1 MKLIDLLV
9 QELPKRGGWPEGA
22 DWCVY
27 HDIDEEVSF
36 GYGLSP
42 LLIDGTWTTTENDS
56 HWLCRGDFYHQNS
69 NDFNAAIVTS
79 DQYEAALAASQKV
92 EWSGDGLP
100 PVGVK
105 CEIIINE
112 GNLGLCEII
121 FVGQSLLVWRQDST
135 YQEGSGYHRHMKFR
149 PLRSEED
156 KKRDDVAKFES
167 GVSALLK
174 VPTTQ
179 GQFDAMVSL
188 AYNIGL
194 GNFGKSTL
202 LRKHNEKCYSCAAG
216 QFPAWNRAAG
226 KVMNGLTRRRNAE
239 RDVYM
244 S

>member
-1 MKLIDLLV
+1 MKLSQRGIDLIK
-9 QELPKRGGWPEGA
+9 QFEGCSSKAYPDPATGGAPWT
-22 DWCVY
+22 
-27 HDIDEEVSF
+27 I
-36 GYGLSP
+36 GYG
-42 LLIDGTWTTTENDS
+42 TT
-56 HWLCRGDFYHQNS
+56 
-69 NDFNAAIVTS
+69 
-79 DQYEAALAASQKV
+79 K
-92 EWSGDGLP
+92 
-100 PVGVK
+100 GVK
-105 CEIIINE
+105 PGMTITAEQAE
-112 GNLGLCEII
+112 KML
-121 FVGQSLLVWRQDST
+121 
-135 YQEGSGYHRHMKFR
+135 
-149 PLRSEED
+149 
-156 KKRDDVAKFES
+156 RDDVAKFES

-216 QFPAWNRAAG
+216 QFPVWNRAAG

>member
-1 MKLIDLLV
+1 MKLSQRGIDLIK
-9 QELPKRGGWPEGA
+9 QFEGYSSKAYPDPATGGAPWT
-22 DWCVY
+22 
-27 HDIDEEVSF
+27 I
-36 GYGLSP
+36 GYG
-42 LLIDGTWTTTENDS
+42 TT
-56 HWLCRGDFYHQNS
+56 
-69 NDFNAAIVTS
+69 
-79 DQYEAALAASQKV
+79 K
-92 EWSGDGLP
+92 
-100 PVGVK
+100 GVK
-105 CEIIINE
+105 
-112 GNLGLCEII
+112 LGMVITAEQAEKML
-121 FVGQSLLVWRQDST
+121 
-135 YQEGSGYHRHMKFR
+135 
-149 PLRSEED
+149 
-156 KKRDDVAKFES
+156 RDDVAKFES

>member
-1 MKLIDLLV
+1 MKLSQRGIDLIK
-9 QELPKRGGWPEGA
+9 QFEGYSSKAYPDPATGGAPWT
-22 DWCVY
+22 
-27 HDIDEEVSF
+27 I
-36 GYGLSP
+36 GYG
-42 LLIDGTWTTTENDS
+42 TT
-56 HWLCRGDFYHQNS
+56 
-69 NDFNAAIVTS
+69 
-79 DQYEAALAASQKV
+79 K
-92 EWSGDGLP
+92 
-100 PVGVK
+100 GVK
-105 CEIIINE
+105 PGMVITAEQAE
-112 GNLGLCEII
+112 KML
-121 FVGQSLLVWRQDST
+121 
-135 YQEGSGYHRHMKFR
+135 
-149 PLRSEED
+149 
-156 KKRDDVAKFES
+156 RDDVAKFES

-202 LRKHNEKCYSCAAG
+202 LRKHNEKCYTCAAG